1 MVQNATNLQGQ
12 LFEVQKVRTKA
23 QFYFDPITR
32 TGGYVVYVSDSGI
45 FKPVNPH
52 NLVTQ
57 AQAECMRK
65 ELRKHDYPETSY
77 PEITLLAMCKHC
89 ME

>member
-1 MVQNATNLQGQ
+1 M
-12 LFEVQKVRTKA
+12 RTKA

-32 TGGYVVYVSDSGI
+32 TGGYVVYVRDDSGV

-65 ELRKHDYPETSY
+65 ELRKHDYSDIAPHLILTAICASAVWSKRNENN
-77 PEITLLAMCKHC
+77 HN
-89 ME
+89 